1 MYREVRAS
9 YGVEVRGLYA
19 LLTSYGEHKP
29 ADFLVHS
36 GSVHEDQYPGKAV
49 ALDVAVTDPT
59 THTSINTHH
68 SDREPLAAAKA
79 RHQQKKGTHTRAE
92 RQAARDGTGP
102 LPFEKA
108 PIVMETSGAF
118 SKFTQDWFKKLV
130 RVDKAQQAWR
140 GNGVYS
146 SRRLR
151 NLDWTWSANSFGSW
165 HSQCISVAHARMQA
179 QAVNDL
185 IGECLE
191 KDYPVA
197 PNG

>member
-1 MYREVRAS
+1 MPIPAPTAVPVPAPT
-9 YGVEVRGLYA
+9 GV
-19 LLTSYGEHKP
+19 P
-29 ADFLVHS
+29 APAPS
-36 GSVHEDQYPGKAV
+36 AV
-49 ALDVAVTDPT
+49 PVPP
-59 THTSINTHH
+59 
-68 SDREPLAAAKA
+68 PLAAA

-140 GNGVYS
+140 GTGVYT

-151 NLDWTWSANSFGSW
+151 NLDRTWSANSFSSW
-165 HSQCISVAHARMQA
+165 HSQCISVAHARLQA
-179 QAVNDL
+179 QAVNEM

-191 KDYPVA
+191 RDYPVA
-197 PNG
+197 PNGQVATVSKDV